1 MEAARGPMRYL
12 STTMTRGPIGLLS
25 ALALLAACN
34 QEPPAPAAAADPP
47 KPSAAPVA
55 AAPASSAVHLGAP
68 IAAPEVALADV
79 AKDPASF
86 TGRAFTTHGT
96 VTSVCQ
102 EMGCWMEI
110 KDASTG
116 AHLRMHGH
124 SFFVPKT
131 ASGRQA
137 RVQATLVAPGT
148 GKACAEAECAPKDLA
163 LLQLDATGVEID

>member
-1 MEAARGPMRYL
+1 
-12 STTMTRGPIGLLS
+12 MTRRSTAALL
-25 ALALLAACN
+25 ALAACN
-34 QEPPAPAAAADPP
+34 QAPPSSTLPETTAPTVASTPAT
-47 KPSAAPVA
+47 APVG
-55 AAPASSAVHLGAP
+55 ASLHLGAP

-79 AKDPASF
+79 AKEPASF
-86 TGRAFTTHGT
+86 NGRPFTTHGT

-148 GKACAEAECAPKDLA
+148 GKSCAEAECAPKDLA